1 LGQNQESAPLDTQLF
16 IITMHTRIVYW
27 KVVCDGCGKETR
39 VDTMKYF
46 APADWAG
53 DLFYK
58 KYNSQ
63 AYDPNKDYCPTCK
76 QREETKET
84 FK

>member
-1 LGQNQESAPLDTQLF
+1 
-16 IITMHTRIVYW
+16 
-27 KVVCDGCGKETR
+27 
-39 VDTMKYF
+39 MKYF
-46 APADWAG
+46 SPADWAG

-58 KYNSQ
+58 KYKSQ
-63 AYDPNKDYCPTCK
+63 AYDPGKDYCPTCK